1 MGVKL
6 GFSQLRKK
14 KDKARMEEM
23 RNIYIFD
30 GKPELKRLLL
40 RHGHR
45 LEETSFNSI

>member
-1 MGVKL
+1 VKL

-23 RNIYIFD
+23 RNIYNIFD